1 MSKKELKYKMTPEQI
16 RALKVHFDQ
25 YQDRGMVKWQGFMLS
40 EHNAQ
45 IERLEGEANKVI
57 PPKPQM
63 EQLEMDRVL
72 NHAYTKHIPVKIQLN
87 ASTSD
92 KGVLVEEVTGWLL
105 GDFDHDGFSLDSD
118 YVFWKDIRHVE
129 LTDKKKWSSVLA
141 DPFEGVLDK
150 APEIE
155 DLPELEPVDDYAQD
169 DFWTE
174 TEETEWSQEQE

>member
-1 MSKKELKYKMTPEQI
+1 MANVVKMLFKTNLPFSTLQNEQTFGI
-16 RALKVHFDQ
+16 ISSIETDEVLRMNLQEHFKH

-63 EQLEMDRVL
+63 EQLEMDRIL

-92 KGVLVEEVTGWLL
+92 KGVLVDEVTGWLL

-118 YVFWKDIRHVE
+118 YVLR
-129 LTDKKKWSSVLA
+129 S
-141 DPFEGVLDK
+141 
-150 APEIE
+150 
-155 DLPELEPVDDYAQD
+155 
-169 DFWTE
+169 
-174 TEETEWSQEQE
+174 